1 MADGLWKSLEAAVKA
16 LSLTMQHPPFTIRH
30 LPCPKK
36 TPPCRLGH
44 WSSEPCFTR
53 WVLYRWG
60 KQAMKLAAATRCRA
74 PNGINHVGSE
84 EIGPVTHKAG
94 YLRPEAAASGKIK
107 YLLTKN
113 SDRGSIPH
121 KPDVFKLRRAAAG
134 DEPARHP
141 DPHPPRP
148 GQRQRSQTAAR
159 TGQHQHFNPGHQHG
173 TCLLCKFF
181 AVTSRPRQPSR
192 ISTFNSRFTASLT
205 PA

>member
-1 MADGLWKSLEAAVKA
+1 MINGGWSMVNGKLLRRRSRLFA
-16 LSLTMQHPPFTIRH
+16 LRHQPCTIVQPPC
-30 LPCPKK
+30 LKKK

-107 YLLTKN
+107 YHLTKN

-121 KPDVFKLRRAAAG
+121 KPDSFKLRRAAAG

-148 GQRQRSQTAAR
+148 GQR
-159 TGQHQHFNPGHQHG
+159 
-173 TCLLCKFF
+173 
-181 AVTSRPRQPSR
+181 
-192 ISTFNSRFTASLT
+192 
-205 PA
+205 